1 MDAWQIYR
9 ISPKLFQYYFFF
21 SGNYSNFAVMR
32 ICALIPARSGSTRL
46 ANKLLID
53 LEGKS
58 VIQRTFEATVA
69 TRLFDKVI
77 VVTDA
82 DEIEAVIKSCGGTV
96 VRSTRTY
103 ESGTDRI
110 AAAAANIDADIFIN
124 VQGDEPFVQKR
135 PLAQLIALF
144 EDKGVAV
151 CSIQKPLY
159 EQALVESPNIVK
171 VVCDQNKDALLFS
184 RSAVPYRRDM
194 EVPMMYYQH
203 IGVYGFRKEALL
215 LFPTLA
221 QTPLE
226 RVEKLEQ
233 LRFLENGIKI
243 RMTTVDEMGIGIDVA
258 EDVERAR
265 AYLKQ
270 TT

>member
-1 MDAWQIYR
+1 
-9 ISPKLFQYYFFF
+9 
-21 SGNYSNFAVMR
+21 MR
-32 ICALIPARSGSTRL
+32 ICALIPARLGSTRL

-53 LEGKS
+53 LEGKT
-58 VIQRTFEATVA
+58 VIQRTYEAAMT
-69 TRLFDKVI
+69 TQLFDQVI

-82 DEIEAVIKSCGGTV
+82 DEIEAVIRNCGGAV
-96 VRSTRTY
+96 IRSTRAY

-110 AAAAANIDADIFIN
+110 ADAAKSIDADIFIN

-135 PLAQLIALF
+135 PLDQLITLF
-144 EDKGVAV
+144 EDEKVTV

-159 EQALVESPNIVK
+159 EQVLVESPNIVK

-184 RSAVPYRRDM
+184 RSVIPYRRDM

-215 LFPTLA
+215 MFPTLP

-243 RMTTVDEMGIGIDVA
+243 RMATVDDMGIGIDVA

-270 TT
+270 ARR